1 MMVALHIVLTL
12 FDIVAFVAVLGFFLH
27 HIAGQL
33 RSIAANLA
41 KITFGVRAV
50 ETQCA
55 VIGPAT
61 DRINDNLAQAASGL
75 HAAATQAEIL
85 AGSG

>member
-1 MMVALHIVLTL
+1 MVALHIVLTL
-12 FDIVAFVAVLGFFLH
+12 FDIVLFVAVLGYFLH
-27 HIAGQL
+27 RIAGQL

-55 VIGPAT
+55 VIGPAA
-61 DRINDNLAQAASGL
+61 DRINDNLAQAAAGL